1 MMPPES
7 KASHK
12 SSGDMPSRLTLHGP
26 HAVLRKISRALRVRI
41 DPGLDVHGPYVVIDD
56 VTPAE
61 VAIIAQIL
69 DG

>member
-1 MMPPES
+1 MMTVES

-26 HAVLRKISRALRVRI
+26 HAVLRKISRALRIRI
-41 DPGLDVHGPYVVIDD
+41 NPGLDIHGPYVVIDD

-61 VAIIAQIL
+61 VMLIAEIL
-69 DG
+69 ND